1 MMKVVKAKLLTAVA
15 MLLALG
21 LLCLAQPA
29 LAQSNCKE
37 AKGNTV
43 EVFDGVHTTAGT
55 LSNGGW
61 LDGTTVAVFYGPGYP
76 TPDLTE
82 VTFASTF
89 VLTTNQGQLKGTRIY
104 LYDLVTGQS
113 TIMMKIDAK
122 ESTGIFAGATGLLFF
137 NEINNTA
144 QTTFYSVV
152 GGRVCFA
159 GGRS

>member
-1 MMKVVKAKLLTAVA
+1 MNLLNVKLLTSVA
-15 MLLALG
+15 TMLTLG
-21 LLCLAQPA
+21 LLDLAQPA

-43 EVFDGVHTTAGT
+43 EVFDRVSTTAGT

-76 TPDLTE
+76 TPDPTE

-89 VLTTNQGQLKGTRIY
+89 VLTTIQGQLKGTRIY

-113 TIMMKIDAK
+113 TIMMKIDPK
-122 ESTGIFAGATGLLFF
+122 EGTGIFAGATGLLFF
-137 NEINNTA
+137 NEIKNA
-144 QTTFYSVV
+144 MQTTFYSEV
-152 GGRVCFA
+152 GGQVCFA
-159 GGRS
+159 GGR